1 VTRPYTVLSAAVS
14 LDGYLDDAG
23 PERLILSSPADL
35 DRVDGLRASSDAILV
50 GARTVRRDDP
60 RLLVR
65 SGTRRADRV
74 ARGLPASPARVVVVG
89 EGPIDPCAAFL
100 TEGDTERV
108 VYCPAA
114 RCDELRRSLG
124 VRATVVGVPAPLALG
139 RVLDDLG
146 ARGIRR
152 LLVEGG
158 GRIHTQ
164 LLQAGLA
171 DELQLVLA
179 PVFVG
184 DTRGVRFAGPG
195 PYPWR
200 RDRRATLLGTEQL
213 EDVVLLR
220 YALSDRAVRME
231 R

>member
-1 VTRPYTVLSAAVS
+1 VTRPYTILSAAVS

-23 PERLILSSPADL
+23 PDRLILSGPADL
-35 DRVDGLRASSDAILV
+35 DRVDGLRASCDAILV

-65 SGTRRADRV
+65 SESRRAARS
-74 ARGLPASPARVVVVG
+74 ARGLPPSPARVVVVG
-89 EGPIDPCAAFL
+89 AGRIDPGAAFL
-100 TEGDTERV
+100 SEGDAERL
-108 VYCPAA
+108 VYCPAD
-114 RCDELRRSLG
+114 RCDELRRELG
-124 VRATVVGVPAPLALG
+124 VTASVVGVPPPLSLA

-146 ARGIRR
+146 GRGVRR

-158 GRIHTQ
+158 GLVHTQ
-164 LLQAGLA
+164 LLQSGLA

-195 PYPWR
+195 RYPWR
-200 RDRRATLLGTEQL
+200 GDHRAILLGTERL

-220 YALSDRAVRME
+220 YALSDRAGRMDG
-231 R
+231 

>member
-23 PERLILSSPADL
+23 PDRLILSSPADL
-35 DRVDGLRASSDAILV
+35 DRVDGLRASCDAILV
-50 GARTVRRDDP
+50 GARTIRSDDP

-65 SGTRRADRV
+65 SESRRAERT
-74 ARGLPASPARVVVVG
+74 ARGVPPSPARVVVVG
-89 EGPIDPCAAFL
+89 AGPLDPGAAFL
-100 TEGDTERV
+100 TEGDTERL
-108 VYCPAA
+108 VYCPAD
-114 RCDELRRSLG
+114 RCDELRRQLG
-124 VRATVVGVPAPLALG
+124 AAASVVGVPPPLSLA

-146 ARGIRR
+146 ERGTRR

-171 DELQLVLA
+171 DELQLVVA

-184 DTRGVRFAGPG
+184 DTRGARFAGPG
-195 PYPWR
+195 RYPWHGN
-200 RDRRATLLGTEQL
+200 RRATLVGTERL

-220 YALSDRAVRME
+220 YALSDRAGRMDG
-231 R
+231 